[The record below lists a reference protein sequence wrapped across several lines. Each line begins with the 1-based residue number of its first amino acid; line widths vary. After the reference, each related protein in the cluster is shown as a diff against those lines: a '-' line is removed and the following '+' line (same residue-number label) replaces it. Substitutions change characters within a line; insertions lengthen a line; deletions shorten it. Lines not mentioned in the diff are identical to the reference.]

1 MKRKASRSASSLGC
15 FVRTRNRALRLSG
28 IIALALG
35 AACADAPESDHD
47 ASLAPSSTGGATSTS
62 GNGNGNNAGSNGGG
76 SDAGSSS
83 SAGNN
88 GSSSG
93 KDAGS
98 SNNGSS
104 SGGLDGGARSDASA
118 PSGGSGC
125 LLKPNKDGWI
135 DVASNGA
142 HVQGS
147 VFTYQSAGS
156 TITPL
161 TSTTTPFSNAGDGK
175 LCVKGSGAKVLNM
188 DYAMYYGAGM
198 AFDLCQASASASSK
212 YTLGQCPL
220 GNGLGGI
227 RFKLS
232 GTTIPSE
239 LRVSFHEANR
249 DQSTYVLA
257 KAGANEAL
265 FKDGKVVYDMTAP
278 QVNVANIDSV
288 HFIIPTNDLAAVPFD
303 FCIEQIELVMAEGS
317 CADGSSQTGDA
328 GSSANMDA
336 GSSKDAG
343 SSTDAGGSSTDAGGS
358 SSTNCSKSGAFSTS
372 DKFGSRNYNKYT
384 VRNNFWNQGTSGAGT
399 QTLWA
404 NSERCWGVD
413 SNHSDSAPKGTVK
426 GYPDVQRGWGVGAA
440 GFPNSQH
447 GLAIQVSQLTK
458 AKIRWSMQ
466 APSSGRTWALWDIYF
481 HENANPGSGLAPVNL
496 MIQQRIV
503 DSDGWMQQD
512 SAGWP
517 KVTIAGITFREKRE
531 TSTVSSTRNRIQ
543 LYIDNASGNVLGLDD
558 MKLDLKAVIDHYVQE
573 NLIRSSDYL
582 TSIQAGFEIVSGGTY
597 QTNEFWTAV
606 QSEPDG
612 P

>member
-1 MKRKASRSASSLGC
+1 MRRFSSRLASAFCPRAS
-15 FVRTRNRALRLSG
+15 TIHLSG
-28 IIALALG
+28 VIALLAL
-35 AACADAPESDHD
+35 AACADPPETEREQGPSNSGAGLGDGGNLSNG
-47 ASLAPSSTGGATSTS
+47 ASNGTS
-62 GNGNGNNAGSNGGG
+62 GQGGTIGGDGGSSSGNSNSNGNGGNSTGRDG
-76 SDAGSSS
+76 GSSS
-83 SAGNN
+83 SDAGN
-88 GSSSG
+88 GASS
-93 KDAGS
+93 
-98 SNNGSS
+98 
-104 SGGLDGGARSDASA
+104 GLDGGTMGGAQ
-118 PSGGSGC
+118 SGGSGC
-125 LLKPNKDGWI
+125 LLKPNTDGWI

-156 TITPL
+156 TISPL

-175 LCVKGSGAKVLNM
+175 LCVKGSAAKVLNM
-188 DYAMYYGAGM
+188 DFAMYYGAGL
-198 AFDLCQASASASSK
+198 AFDLCQASASAPTK
-212 YTLGQCPL
+212 YTLAQCPL

-232 GTTIPSE
+232 GSSIPSE

-249 DQSTYVLA
+249 DQSSYVLA

-265 FKDGKVVYDMTAP
+265 FKDGKVVYDKNAP
-278 QVNVANIDSV
+278 PVNVGNIDSV
-288 HFIIPTNDLAAVPFD
+288 HFTIPTNELDVVPFD
-303 FCIEQIELVMAEGS
+303 FCVEQIELVMSSGS
-317 CADGSSQTGDA
+317 CAGGASSGDA
-328 GSSANMDA
+328 GSPVVDAGAADA
-336 GSSKDAG
+336 GSDAG
-343 SSTDAGGSSTDAGGS
+343 SDAGGDNNNNT
-358 SSTNCSKSGAFSTS
+358 TCSKTGAYTTS
-372 DKFGSRNYNKYT
+372 AQYGSRNYGKYT
-384 VRNNFWNQGTSGAGT
+384 VRNNFWNQGTSGAGM

-404 NSERCWGVD
+404 NSERCWGID
-413 SNHSDSAPKGTVK
+413 ASHSDSAPKGTVK

-440 GFPNSQH
+440 GFPNTQH

-458 AKIRWSMQ
+458 AKIRWRMQ

-481 HENANPGSGLAPVNL
+481 HESANPGSGLAPVNL

-531 TSTVSSTRNRIQ
+531 TATVSSTRTRIQ
-543 LYIDNASGNVLGLDD
+543 LYIDSANGSVLGLDD
-558 MKLDLKAVIDHYVQE
+558 MKLDLKAVVDHYVQQ
-573 NLIRSSDYL
+573 NLIRATDYL
-582 TSIQAGFEIVSGGTY
+582 TSIQAGFEIVSGGSY